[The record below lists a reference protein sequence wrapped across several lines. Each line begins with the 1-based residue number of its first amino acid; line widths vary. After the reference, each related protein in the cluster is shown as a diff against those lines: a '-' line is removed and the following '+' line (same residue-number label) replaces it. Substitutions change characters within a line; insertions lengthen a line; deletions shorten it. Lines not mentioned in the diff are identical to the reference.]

1 MSHIELVDVTVR
13 FKNKDT
19 ETAAVDTVSLAVEQ
33 GDIYG
38 IVGLSGAGK
47 STLVRTINLLQ
58 ELESGQIIIDG
69 QDIATLS
76 KKALRKKRQNIGMIF
91 QHFNLISSKTVAQ
104 NIEFALKASRVPKNQ
119 RKERVKELLSIVGLK
134 DKADSYPVKLS
145 GGQKQRVGI
154 ARALANQPEILLC
167 DEATS
172 ALDVETTDE
181 ILTILKEIN
190 ETYGITI
197 LFITHEMD
205 VAKKLFHRVAVMDNG
220 KIVEEGSTFEVF
232 SNPRSDMGKK
242 LVSRS
247 LSLELPK
254 DLLSRLQ
261 EGQLVTIHYQGKGAF
276 SPIIS
281 TISKELNVYFS
292 IIHGKVDY
300 IDGKALGVLLVHIT
314 GEPEEIE
321 NSIRMLEADV
331 FKLERVEKEESLTE
345 VTEYEHR

>member
-119 RKERVKELLSIVGLK
+119 RKERVKELLTIVGLK

-220 KIVEEGSTFEVF
+220 KIVEEGSTFDVF

-247 LSLELPK
+247 LSLELPSYVLTNLK
-254 DLLSRLQ
+254 
-261 EGQLVTIHYQGKGAF
+261 EGQLVTIHYHGEGAF

-281 TISKELNVYFS
+281 TVSKELNVYFS

-300 IDGKALGVLLVHIT
+300 IDSKALGVLLVHIA
-314 GEPEEIE
+314 GEAEEIE

>member
-58 ELESGQIIIDG
+58 EPESGQVIIDG

-104 NIEFALKASRVPKNQ
+104 NLEFALKASKFPKKQ
-119 RKERVKELLSIVGLK
+119 RKERVKELLTIVGLK

-220 KIVEEGSTFEVF
+220 KIVEEGSTFDVF

-261 EGQLVTIHYQGKGAF
+261 EGQLVTIHYQGEGAF

-281 TISKELNVYFS
+281 TVSKELNVYFS

-314 GEPEEIE
+314 GEAEEIE

-331 FKLERVEKEESLTE
+331 FKLERVEKKRKSDGGD
-345 VTEYEHR
+345 